1 MRRKARDQRS
11 MLSVVA
17 AAQPNDEATTQIDP
31 RGSNG
36 CRGKMGKQSA
46 A

>member
-11 MLSVVA
+11 VLSAA
-17 AAQPNDEATTQIDP
+17 AAQPNDAATTQVVP
-31 RGSNG
+31 EGSNG